1 LAFGSKLPG
10 HTAQAGFF
18 VFNSCPR
25 CKVEDLFEQGR
36 TKRLE
41 KEAPLA
47 LRMRPRTLDEF
58 VGQEHI
64 LAPGK
69 LLRRMIEADRISSLI
84 LYGPPGTGKSALGSV
99 IAHTTQAHFEHL
111 NAVTAGVDDIRRI
124 IKEAKERSSLS
135 GRKTILFIDEIHRF
149 NKLQQ
154 DALLPDVEEG
164 TVILIGDTTQNPFF
178 TVVSALISRSQIFQL
193 SPLEP
198 EHLETILQ
206 RALSDPQRGL
216 GRFRVKMYPE
226 ALGHLIK
233 VADGDARIALNA
245 LEIGTLTT
253 PPDGEGLIHF
263 TLAVAEESIQ
273 KKAVVYDRDGDAH
286 YDTISA
292 FIKSMRGS
300 DPDATL
306 YWLAK
311 MVYAG
316 EDPRFIARR
325 IVIAAAEDVSNADPQ
340 ALVVANAALQI
351 SEFIGM
357 PEAQI
362 PLAQAAV
369 YIACAP
375 KSNAS
380 CAGLL
385 AAMKDIKEGR
395 TLEVPRHLRD
405 SHYPGAKKLGHGVGY
420 KYPHAYPGQFVK
432 QEYLPEKRVYYQ
444 PRDSG
449 FEKEIKARLEKIR
462 QQSDAN
468 SPALPKEDS
477 SSSVKT

>member
-1 LAFGSKLPG
+1 MEG
-10 HTAQAGFF
+10 
-18 VFNSCPR
+18 
-25 CKVEDLFEQGR
+25 LFEQEKG
-36 TKRLE
+36 KQIE

-58 VGQEHI
+58 VGQESI
-64 LAPGK
+64 LASGK
-69 LLRRMIEADRISSLI
+69 LLRRMIEADRNSSLI
-84 LYGPPGTGKSALGSV
+84 LYGPPGTGKSALGSI

-124 IKEAKERSSLS
+124 VKEAKERRALS
-135 GRKTILFIDEIHRF
+135 KRKTILFIDEIHRF

-164 TVILIGDTTQNPFF
+164 TIILVGATTQNPFF
-178 TVVSALISRSQIFQL
+178 TVVAGLISRSQVFQFF
-193 SPLEP
+193 PLRP
-198 EHLETILQ
+198 EDLEIIIQ

-216 GRFRVKMYPE
+216 GKLPVTMYPE
-226 ALGHLIK
+226 AMKHLIK

-245 LEIGTLTT
+245 LEIGVLTT
-253 PPDGEGLIHF
+253 SPDEKGVIHF
-263 TLAVAEESIQ
+263 TLKVAEESIQ
-273 KKAVVYDRDGDAH
+273 KKAVVYDREGDAH

-311 MVYAG
+311 MLYAG

-325 IVIAAAEDVSNADPQ
+325 IVIAAAEDVGNADPQ

-351 SEFIGM
+351 SEFIGL

-380 CAGLL
+380 YAGLM
-385 AAMKDIKEGR
+385 AATKDIEEGR
-395 TLEVPRHLRD
+395 TLEVPSHLRD
-405 SHYPGAKKLGHGVGY
+405 SNYPGAKKLGHGVGY
-420 KYPHAYPGQFVK
+420 KYPHSYPGQLVK
-432 QEYLPEKRVYYQ
+432 QDYLPEKRVYYQ

-462 QQSDAN
+462 QQLEARP
-468 SPALPKEDS
+468 PASNKGGNPS
-477 SSSVKT
+477 SSAKTQK